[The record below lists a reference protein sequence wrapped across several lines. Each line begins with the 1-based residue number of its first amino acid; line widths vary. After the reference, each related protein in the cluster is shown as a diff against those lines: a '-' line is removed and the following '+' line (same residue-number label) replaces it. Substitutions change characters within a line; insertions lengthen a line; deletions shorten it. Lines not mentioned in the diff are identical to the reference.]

1 MKIEIELSDN
11 ELDLL
16 IETLEEQQNICF
28 PDQEEPLGNLIK
40 KIQNVIKKKAVAK

>member
-16 IETLEEQQNICF
+16 LETLEEQQNICF
-28 PDQEEPLGNLIK
+28 PGKAGALGNLIK
-40 KIQNVIKKKAVAK
+40 KIEKAVAK